1 MYVCV
6 TGGRGAGEP
15 AGEEQLPPNGVRP
28 LLATTIRP
36 TRPPTIGQ
44 NQRPASPFHLYCSVS
59 SVYHDEN
66 SLWFKEMRSISM
78 LANIC
83 RGGRR
88 DGLHSDSCVQL
99 SHQSVQCGSEWKPA
113 HCSVHTVNN
122 TATAAAAAAIMG
134 KSNVNMNLQNKVVF
148 YTEETPSLFC
158 CWSRFCSAK

>member
-1 MYVCV
+1 MFVCV

-83 RGGRR
+83 RGGEERWAPLR
-88 DGLHSDSCVQL
+88 NTRSTLPPVSAV
-99 SHQSVQCGSEWKPA
+99 WKPVEA
-113 HCSVHTVNN
+113 SGSQQCWPSTLFSPHCQQYCYCCRCYNGKIQCEYQ
-122 TATAAAAAAIMG
+122 TA
-134 KSNVNMNLQNKVVF
+134 K
-148 YTEETPSLFC
+148 
-158 CWSRFCSAK
+158 

>member
-1 MYVCV
+1 MDGMSLDHFYSKLMFGNFEHTLNPVLMKENPIYRIELGSDNIDTDQADRSMYICV

-66 SLWFKEMRSISM
+66 SLWFKEMRSISIM
-78 LANIC
+78 ANIC
-83 RGGRR
+83 TGGRR

-99 SHQSVQCGSEWKPA
+99 SHQSVQCGSEWKP
-113 HCSVHTVNN
+113 V
-122 TATAAAAAAIMG
+122 
-134 KSNVNMNLQNKVVF
+134 
-148 YTEETPSLFC
+148 
-158 CWSRFCSAK
+158 